1 MCLWC
6 SRESISRMGNR
17 GHPTLFTPAPV
28 TADVEL
34 KNLWLGTEEVLDE
47 HCNRIQ
53 NCRKEN
59 VPGLIYFAC
68 SR

>member
-1 MCLWC
+1 
-6 SRESISRMGNR
+6 MGNR